1 MESVKTGKTNKV
13 GKNTEMAHT
22 KTNKE
27 THFKQVSAITNRIR
41 SIGGIFTKIAKKVRE
56 LVKKHPKKS
65 SAALVVL
72 TPVAC
77 KRAKELDDKVQD
89 KSKQAEKENKINWWK
104 YSGLTIATSL
114 LLAACSAGDIDKQ
127 IELEQEKQKTE
138 QEKKEAENARDRA
151 NKSEIELEQERQKT
165 NKSGIE
171 LANSQIKAEQ
181 ERQKTEQEKQKANKS
196 EIELEQQKQKT
207 INTQRD
213 LIKEQKD
220 FIKETEQNC
229 QEKHGQLF
237 IKRARIKTGITT
249 GIAIEIEA
257 ECKTPKPTKT
267 NQTPIQPKHLPNSK
281 HPHSQRGSKA
291 QELIAYLLF
300 EQKDF
305 IIETEQKCQEKHNQ
319 FFIKK
324 AGIKGGAIEV
334 EAECKTPKPTKT
346 NQTPIQPKHLPNS
359 KQPHSQRGSKAQELI
374 AYLQKELE
382 SLPYS
387 QKAIAKQ
394 VDFYKPSSIAYLELD
409 PRDFKVTEEWQ
420 NENLK
425 IRSKAQAKMLEMR
438 KPQANL
444 SPSQSFLFV
453 QRIFADINKEIEAAA
468 NTEKKAEKVGYGYS
482 KRV

>member
-1 MESVKTGKTNKV
+1 MKSVKTGKTNKV
-13 GKNTEMAHT
+13 GKNTEMANT

-27 THFKQVSAITNRIR
+27 THFKQVSAITNTLK
-41 SIGGIFTKIAKKVRE
+41 SIGGIFTKIVKKVRE
-56 LVKKHPKKS
+56 LVKKHPEKS

-72 TPVAC
+72 THVAC

-89 KSKQAEKENKINWWK
+89 KSKQAEKENQINWWK

-114 LLAACSAGDIDKQ
+114 LLAACNVGDIDKQ
-127 IELEQEKQKTE
+127 IELEQEKQK
-138 QEKKEAENARDRA
+138 A

-237 IKRARIKTGITT
+237 IKKTRIKTGITT

-257 ECKTPKPTKT
+257 ECKTPKPAKT
-267 NQTPIQPKHLPNSK
+267 NQTP
-281 HPHSQRGSKA
+281 
-291 QELIAYLLF
+291 
-300 EQKDF
+300 
-305 IIETEQKCQEKHNQ
+305 
-319 FFIKK
+319 
-324 AGIKGGAIEV
+324 
-334 EAECKTPKPTKT
+334 KPAKT

-394 VDFYKPSSIAYLELD
+394 VNFYKPSSIAYLELD

-438 KPQANL
+438 NVKPYPQAHL
-444 SPSQSFLFV
+444 STSQSLLFV
-453 QRIFADINKEIEAAA
+453 QKIFADINKEIEAAA

>member
-13 GKNTEMAHT
+13 GKNTETADT
-22 KTNKE
+22 KANKE
-27 THFKQVSAITNRIR
+27 THFKQANAITNMIR
-41 SIGGIFTKIAKKVRE
+41 SIGSFFTKIAKRVRE

-65 SAALVVL
+65 RAALVVL
-72 TPVAC
+72 THVAC
-77 KRAKELDDKVQD
+77 RKAKELDDKVQD
-89 KSKQAEKENKINWWK
+89 KSKQAEKENQINWWK
-104 YSGLTIATSL
+104 YSGLTIAASL
-114 LLAACSAGDIDKQ
+114 LLAACSVGDTDKQ
-127 IELEQEKQKTE
+127 IELEQEKQEANKSGIELEQERQKTE
-138 QEKKEAENARDRA
+138 QERQKT

-196 EIELEQQKQKT
+196 AIELEQQKQKT

-229 QEKHGQLF
+229 QEKHTQLF
-237 IKRARIKTGITT
+237 IKKARIKTGITT
-249 GIAIEIEA
+249 GI
-257 ECKTPKPTKT
+257 
-267 NQTPIQPKHLPNSK
+267 
-281 HPHSQRGSKA
+281 
-291 QELIAYLLF
+291 
-300 EQKDF
+300 
-305 IIETEQKCQEKHNQ
+305 
-319 FFIKK
+319 
-324 AGIKGGAIEV
+324 AIEV

-359 KQPHSQRGSKAQELI
+359 KQPRSQRGSKAQELI

-409 PRDFKVTEEWQ
+409 PRDFNATEEWQ
-420 NENLK
+420 KENLK

-438 KPQANL
+438 NPQAHF
-444 SPSQSFLFV
+444 PTSQSLLFV
-453 QRIFADINKEIEAAA
+453 QKIFADINKEIKATA
-468 NTEKKAEKVGYGYS
+468 NTEKKVEKAGYGYS
-482 KRV
+482 KRM

>member
-13 GKNTEMAHT
+13 GKNTEMVDT
-22 KTNKE
+22 KANKE
-27 THFKQVSAITNRIR
+27 THFKQVSAITNIIR

-65 SAALVVL
+65 NAALVVL
-72 TPVAC
+72 THAAC
-77 KRAKELDDKVQD
+77 KKAKELDDKVQD
-89 KSKQAEKENKINWWK
+89 KSKQAEKENQINWWK

-127 IELEQEKQKTE
+127 IELEQEKKEANKSGIELEQERQKTE
-138 QEKKEAENARDRA
+138 QERQKT

-237 IKRARIKTGITT
+237 IKKARIKTGITT

-257 ECKTPKPTKT
+257 ECKTPKP
-267 NQTPIQPKHLPNSK
+267 
-281 HPHSQRGSKA
+281 A
-291 QELIAYLLF
+291 
-300 EQKDF
+300 
-305 IIETEQKCQEKHNQ
+305 
-319 FFIKK
+319 
-324 AGIKGGAIEV
+324 
-334 EAECKTPKPTKT
+334 KT

-359 KQPHSQRGSKAQELI
+359 KQPRSQRGSKAQELI

-409 PRDFKVTEEWQ
+409 PRDFNVTEEWQ

-438 KPQANL
+438 NPQAHL
-444 SPSQSFLFV
+444 SASQSLLFV
-453 QRIFADINKEIEAAA
+453 QKIFADINKEIEAVA
-468 NTEKKAEKVGYGYS
+468 NTEKKTEKASYSYS

>member
-1 MESVKTGKTNKV
+1 M
-13 GKNTEMAHT
+13 
-22 KTNKE
+22 
-27 THFKQVSAITNRIR
+27 
-41 SIGGIFTKIAKKVRE
+41 
-56 LVKKHPKKS
+56 KKHPNKS
-65 SAALVVL
+65 NAALVVL
-72 TPVAC
+72 THVAC

-89 KSKQAEKENKINWWK
+89 KSKQAEKENQINWWK

-138 QEKKEAENARDRA
+138 QEQQKTEQERQKA
-151 NKSEIELEQERQKT
+151 NKSGIELEQERQKT
-165 NKSGIE
+165 EQERRKTNKSEIE
-171 LANSQIKAEQ
+171 LANSQIKV
-181 ERQKTEQEKQKANKS
+181 EQEKQKANKS

-237 IKRARIKTGITT
+237 IKKARIKTGITT

-281 HPHSQRGSKA
+281 
-291 QELIAYLLF
+291 
-300 EQKDF
+300 
-305 IIETEQKCQEKHNQ
+305 
-319 FFIKK
+319 
-324 AGIKGGAIEV
+324 
-334 EAECKTPKPTKT
+334 
-346 NQTPIQPKHLPNS
+346 QPR
-359 KQPHSQRGSKAQELI
+359 SQRGSKAQELI

-409 PRDFKVTEEWQ
+409 PRDFKATEEWQ
-420 NENLK
+420 KENLK

-438 KPQANL
+438 SLKPDPQAHL
-444 SPSQSFLFV
+444 PTS
-453 QRIFADINKEIEAAA
+453 
-468 NTEKKAEKVGYGYS
+468 
-482 KRV
+482 

>member
-13 GKNTEMAHT
+13 GKNTEMANT

-27 THFKQVSAITNRIR
+27 THFKQVSAITNIIR
-41 SIGGIFTKIAKKVRE
+41 SIGGIFTKIVKKVRE
-56 LVKKHPKKS
+56 LFKKHPKKS
-65 SAALVVL
+65 KVALVVL
-72 TPVAC
+72 THAAC

-89 KSKQAEKENKINWWK
+89 KSKQAEKENQINWWK

-114 LLAACSAGDIDKQ
+114 LLAACSTGDIDKQ
-127 IELEQEKQKTE
+127 IELEQEKQKANKSGIELEQERQKTE
-138 QEKKEAENARDRA
+138 QEKQKA

-181 ERQKTEQEKQKANKS
+181 ERQKT
-196 EIELEQQKQKT
+196 EQQKQKT

-237 IKRARIKTGITT
+237 IKKTRIKTGITT

-257 ECKTPKPTKT
+257 ECKTPKP
-267 NQTPIQPKHLPNSK
+267 
-281 HPHSQRGSKA
+281 A
-291 QELIAYLLF
+291 
-300 EQKDF
+300 
-305 IIETEQKCQEKHNQ
+305 
-319 FFIKK
+319 
-324 AGIKGGAIEV
+324 
-334 EAECKTPKPTKT
+334 KT

-359 KQPHSQRGSKAQELI
+359 KQPRSQRGSKAQELI

-409 PRDFKVTEEWQ
+409 PRDFNVTEEWQ
-420 NENLK
+420 KENLK

-438 KPQANL
+438 HLKPDPQAHL
-444 SPSQSFLFV
+444 STSQSLLFV
-453 QRIFADINKEIEAAA
+453 QKIFADVNKEIEAAA
-468 NTEKKAEKVGYGYS
+468 NTEKKAEKAGYGYS

>member
-13 GKNTEMAHT
+13 GKNTETANT
-22 KTNKE
+22 KANKE
-27 THFKQVSAITNRIR
+27 AHFKQASAITNIIR
-41 SIGGIFTKIAKKVRE
+41 SIGGFFTKIAKKVRE

-65 SAALVVL
+65 RAALVVL
-72 TPVAC
+72 THVAC
-77 KRAKELDDKVQD
+77 KKAKELDDKVQD
-89 KSKQAEKENKINWWK
+89 KSKQAEKENQINWWK
-104 YSGLTIATSL
+104 YSGLTIAASL
-114 LLAACSAGDIDKQ
+114 LLAACSVGDTDKQ

-138 QEKKEAENARDRA
+138 QEQQKTEQERQKT

-237 IKRARIKTGITT
+237 IKKARIKTGITT

-267 NQTPIQPKHLPNSK
+267 NQTP
-281 HPHSQRGSKA
+281 
-291 QELIAYLLF
+291 
-300 EQKDF
+300 
-305 IIETEQKCQEKHNQ
+305 
-319 FFIKK
+319 
-324 AGIKGGAIEV
+324 V
-334 EAECKTPKPTKT
+334 
-346 NQTPIQPKHLPNS
+346 QPKHLPNS
-359 KQPHSQRGSKAQELI
+359 KQPRSQRGSKAQELI

-409 PRDFKVTEEWQ
+409 PRDFNATEEWQ
-420 NENLK
+420 KENLK

-438 KPQANL
+438 SLKPDSQAHL
-444 SPSQSFLFV
+444 SISKKV
-453 QRIFADINKEIEAAA
+453 
-468 NTEKKAEKVGYGYS
+468 EKAGYGYS
-482 KRV
+482 KRM

>member
-1 MESVKTGKTNKV
+1 MVKAK
-13 GKNTEMAHT
+13 A
-22 KTNKE
+22 NKE
-27 THFKQVSAITNRIR
+27 THFKQASTITNTLR
-41 SIGGIFTKIAKKVRE
+41 SIGGIFTKIAKKVRG

-65 SAALVVL
+65 NAALVVL
-72 TPVAC
+72 THAAC

-89 KSKQAEKENKINWWK
+89 KSKQAEKENQINWWK

-114 LLAACSAGDIDKQ
+114 VLAACSVGDIDKQ

-138 QEKKEAENARDRA
+138 QEQQKT
-151 NKSEIELEQERQKT
+151 EQERQKT

-220 FIKETEQNC
+220 FIKYAEQN
-229 QEKHGQLF
+229 
-237 IKRARIKTGITT
+237 
-249 GIAIEIEA
+249 
-257 ECKTPKPTKT
+257 
-267 NQTPIQPKHLPNSK
+267 
-281 HPHSQRGSKA
+281 
-291 QELIAYLLF
+291 
-300 EQKDF
+300 
-305 IIETEQKCQEKHNQ
+305 CQEKHNQ

-359 KQPHSQRGSKAQELI
+359 KQPRSQRGSKAQELI

-409 PRDFKVTEEWQ
+409 PRDFNATEEWQ
-420 NENLK
+420 KENLK

-438 KPQANL
+438 NPQAHL
-444 SPSQSFLFV
+444 PTSQSLLLV
-453 QRIFADINKEIEAAA
+453 QKIFADINKEIKAAA
-468 NTEKKAEKVGYGYS
+468 NTEKKVEKAGYGYS

>member
-27 THFKQVSAITNRIR
+27 THFKRVGAITNRLK

-65 SAALVVL
+65 NVALVVL
-72 TPVAC
+72 THVAC

-127 IELEQEKQKTE
+127 IELEQE
-138 QEKKEAENARDRA
+138 
-151 NKSEIELEQERQKT
+151 RQKT

-171 LANSQIKAEQ
+171 LEQ

-196 EIELEQQKQKT
+196 EIELEQERQKTNKSGIELEQQRQKTEQEKQKTNKSEIELANSQIKAEQEKQKT

-229 QEKHGQLF
+229 QE
-237 IKRARIKTGITT
+237 
-249 GIAIEIEA
+249 
-257 ECKTPKPTKT
+257 
-267 NQTPIQPKHLPNSK
+267 N
-281 HPHSQRGSKA
+281 
-291 QELIAYLLF
+291 
-300 EQKDF
+300 
-305 IIETEQKCQEKHNQ
+305 HNQ

-324 AGIKGGAIEV
+324 LGIKGGIAIEV
-334 EAECKTPKPTKT
+334 EAECKTPKPAKT

-359 KQPHSQRGSKAQELI
+359 KQPHSRRGSKAQEFI

-387 QKAIAKQ
+387 QKAIVKQ
-394 VDFYKPSSIAYLELD
+394 VDFYRPSSIAYLELD

-438 KPQANL
+438 KTQAHL
-444 SPSQSFLFV
+444 STSQSLLFV
-453 QRIFADINKEIEAAA
+453 QKIFADINKEIKVVA

-482 KRV
+482 KRM

>member
-1 MESVKTGKTNKV
+1 MESVKTAKTNKV
-13 GKNTEMAHT
+13 GKNTETADT
-22 KTNKE
+22 KANKE
-27 THFKQVSAITNRIR
+27 THFKQVSAITNTIR
-41 SIGGIFTKIAKKVRE
+41 SIGGFFTKIMKRVRE

-65 SAALVVL
+65 KVAVVVL
-72 TPVAC
+72 THVAC
-77 KRAKELDDKVQD
+77 KKAKELDDKVQD
-89 KSKQAEKENKINWWK
+89 KSKQAEKENQINWWK

-114 LLAACSAGDIDKQ
+114 LLAACSVGDIDKQ

-138 QEKKEAENARDRA
+138 QEQQKTEQEKQKA
-151 NKSEIELEQERQKT
+151 NKSGIELEQERQKT

-237 IKRARIKTGITT
+237 IKKARIKTGITT

-257 ECKTPKPTKT
+257 ECKTPKP
-267 NQTPIQPKHLPNSK
+267 
-281 HPHSQRGSKA
+281 A
-291 QELIAYLLF
+291 
-300 EQKDF
+300 
-305 IIETEQKCQEKHNQ
+305 
-319 FFIKK
+319 
-324 AGIKGGAIEV
+324 
-334 EAECKTPKPTKT
+334 KT

-359 KQPHSQRGSKAQELI
+359 KQPRSQRGSKAQELI

-394 VDFYKPSSIAYLELD
+394 VDFYKPSSVAYLELD
-409 PRDFKVTEEWQ
+409 PRDFSVTEEWQ
-420 NENLK
+420 KENLK

-438 KPQANL
+438 HLKTDPQAHL
-444 SPSQSFLFV
+444 PTSQSLLFV
-453 QRIFADINKEIEAAA
+453 QKIFADINKEIEAVAS
-468 NTEKKAEKVGYGYS
+468 TEKKVEKAGYGYS
-482 KRV
+482 KRM

>member
-13 GKNTEMAHT
+13 GKNTEMANT

-27 THFKQVSAITNRIR
+27 THFKQVSAITNIIR
-41 SIGGIFTKIAKKVRE
+41 SIGGIFTKIVKKVRE

-65 SAALVVL
+65 KVALVVL
-72 TPVAC
+72 THVAC

-89 KSKQAEKENKINWWK
+89 KSKQAEKENQINWWK

-114 LLAACSAGDIDKQ
+114 LLAACNAGDIDKQ
-127 IELEQEKQKTE
+127 IELEQEKQEANKSGIELEQERQKTE
-138 QEKKEAENARDRA
+138 QERQKT

-171 LANSQIKAEQ
+171 LANNQIKVEQ
-181 ERQKTEQEKQKANKS
+181 EQQKTEQEKQKT
-196 EIELEQQKQKT
+196 EQEKQKT
-207 INTQRD
+207 
-213 LIKEQKD
+213 IKEQKD
-220 FIKETEQNC
+220 FIKYAEQN
-229 QEKHGQLF
+229 
-237 IKRARIKTGITT
+237 
-249 GIAIEIEA
+249 
-257 ECKTPKPTKT
+257 
-267 NQTPIQPKHLPNSK
+267 
-281 HPHSQRGSKA
+281 
-291 QELIAYLLF
+291 
-300 EQKDF
+300 
-305 IIETEQKCQEKHNQ
+305 CQEKHNQ

-359 KQPHSQRGSKAQELI
+359 KQPRSQRGSKAQELI

-409 PRDFKVTEEWQ
+409 PRDFNVTEEWQ
-420 NENLK
+420 KENLK

-438 KPQANL
+438 NPQAHL
-444 SPSQSFLFV
+444 SASQSLLFV
-453 QRIFADINKEIEAAA
+453 QKIFADINKEIKVAA
-468 NTEKKAEKVGYGYS
+468 NTEKKAEKTGYGYS
-482 KRV
+482 KRM